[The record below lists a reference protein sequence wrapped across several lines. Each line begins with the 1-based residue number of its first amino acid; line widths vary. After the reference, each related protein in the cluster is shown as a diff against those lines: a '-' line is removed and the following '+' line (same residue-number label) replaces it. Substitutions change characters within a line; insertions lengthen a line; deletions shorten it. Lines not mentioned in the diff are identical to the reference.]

1 MLLTRAKKVDTEF
14 VSKKVEA
21 EGLAEFE
28 TDAEFDNNI
37 AREVTCVN
45 PEDRNVS
52 VSIQYQEPSCS
63 QRVDYSCRSASI
75 KQSHAIMCA
84 VRW

>member
-1 MLLTRAKKVDTEF
+1 MARANKVDTEF

-37 AREVTCVN
+37 ARVGTDIISVVTGMCVS
-45 PEDRNVS
+45 PEERKD
-52 VSIQYQEPSCS
+52 
-63 QRVDYSCRSASI
+63 
-75 KQSHAIMCA
+75 
-84 VRW
+84 